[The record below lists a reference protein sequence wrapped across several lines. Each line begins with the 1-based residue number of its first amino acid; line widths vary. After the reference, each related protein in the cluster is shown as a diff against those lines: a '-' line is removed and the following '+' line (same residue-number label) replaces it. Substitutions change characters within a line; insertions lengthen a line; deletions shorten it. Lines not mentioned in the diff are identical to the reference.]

1 MEIGKGVPV
10 GAHYPRLAFDKPS
23 RYAEPERAGCI
34 QLCALL
40 NRTLTGGAPLF
51 AEIRQRTESM
61 DKRNAKK
68 AAQRKKKQGQRKKKP
83 EQGRKRPEPK
93 QTLFERNP
101 RKTLIFSVVFFI
113 LILDALTR
121 VIFTPPDD
129 YSFRCPNSYYH
140 HDFLPNQDAETV
152 WGDQEYRVRTNSLGF
167 RDGTVRDIP
176 LASKQK
182 RILLMGDSFLEGM
195 GVSYEN
201 SVAGILDESLKAS
214 ETDVLNAAAVSY
226 SPKLYFLKTRYLIEQ
241 RHLAF
246 DEIYVFIDISDPH
259 DEIIYKYWEPGSESA
274 FAATLSALNR
284 FFQKHSF
291 LYSYWAAR
299 RRLSSA
305 KAISNVFPAEGSADA
320 RFWVQGLEEYLRR
333 AEPEKDRFLWPN
345 KRPALEEWGREG
357 LALCEQY
364 IKEIHKLCAQH
375 GIRLT
380 VVVYPSPYQL
390 TAANLAGIPVTFW
403 QEFAEKHGI
412 GFLNLFPV
420 FIGNEPPEIVY
431 PKYFI
436 KGDVHWNE
444 TGNRLVA
451 EAVLKH
457 IRKNTQ

>member
-1 MEIGKGVPV
+1 
-10 GAHYPRLAFDKPS
+10 
-23 RYAEPERAGCI
+23 
-34 QLCALL
+34 
-40 NRTLTGGAPLF
+40 
-51 AEIRQRTESM
+51 M
-61 DKRNAKK
+61 DKRNAKR
-68 AAQRKKKQGQRKKKP
+68 AGQSKKKQGQRNRKSA
-83 EQGRKRPEPK
+83 QGRKDPERK

-101 RKTLIFSVVFFI
+101 RKTLIFTVIFII
-113 LILDALTR
+113 LILDVLTR
-121 VIFTPPDD
+121 FIFTPPDD
-129 YSFRCPNSYYH
+129 YSFRCPNPYYH
-140 HDFLPNQDAETV
+140 HDFLPNQDAETE
-152 WGDQEYRVRTNSLGF
+152 WGDRKYRIITNSLGF

-182 RILLMGDSFLEGM
+182 RILLMGDSFIEGM

-201 SVAGILDESLKAS
+201 SMAGILGESLKAG
-214 ETDVLNAAAVSY
+214 ETDVLNAASVSY
-226 SPKLYFLKTRYLIEQ
+226 SPKLHFLKIHYLIEQ
-241 RHLAF
+241 KLLDF
-246 DEIYVFIDISDPH
+246 DEIYVFVDISDPH

-274 FAATLSALNR
+274 FASTLNILSK

-320 RFWVQGLEEYLRR
+320 RFWIQGLDEYLRR

-345 KRPALEEWGREG
+345 KRSALEEWGREG
-357 LALCEQY
+357 LALCKQY
-364 IKEIHKLCAQH
+364 ITKIQKLCAQH

-380 VVVYPSPYQL
+380 IAVYPSPYQL
-390 TAANLAGIPVTFW
+390 TASNLAGIPVTFW
-403 QEFAEKHGI
+403 QEFTEKNSTE
-412 GFLNLFPV
+412 FLNLFPV

-444 TGNRLVA
+444 AGNRLVA

-457 IRKNTQ
+457 IRENAQ